1 MTAAEWLRHNA
12 GEIADLTA
20 WHLWLSIL
28 PLLIGLLVA
37 LPLGRL
43 AHRSRRLYPLLV
55 ALAGLVYTVPSLALF
70 ILLPKLL
77 GTRILDPVNVVIAL
91 SVYTTALL
99 VRVVA
104 DGLAAVPADVIQ
116 SAHAMGYRS
125 HQRLIRIE
133 LPIAV
138 PVIAAGLRVA
148 AVSNVSIVS
157 MAALLGV
164 PQLGSLFTQGFQLH
178 FFTPI
183 VTGVVLSLVI
193 ALVLD
198 GLILLA
204 GHALT
209 PWQPRRS
216 AR

>member
-1 MTAAEWLRHNA
+1 MTPREWLGHNA
-12 GEIADLTA
+12 GEIGDLTG
-20 WHLWLSIL
+20 WHVWLSVL
-28 PLLIGLLVA
+28 PLLTGLVIA
-37 LPLGRL
+37 LPLGWL
-43 AHRSRRLYPLLV
+43 AHRSRRVYPLLV

-70 ILLPKLL
+70 ILLPKVL
-77 GTRILDPVNVVIAL
+77 GTRILDPVNVVVAL

-104 DGLAAVPADVIQ
+104 DGLSAVPAEAVQ
-116 SAHAMGYRS
+116 SAHAMGYRP
-125 HQRLIRIE
+125 HQRLLRIE

-148 AVSNVSIVS
+148 AVSNVSLVS

-164 PQLGSLFTQGFQLH
+164 PQLGSLFTEGFQLR
-178 FFTPI
+178 FYTPI

-193 ALVLD
+193 ALLLD
-198 GLILLA
+198 GLILFA

-209 PWQPRRS
+209 PWKPRRTAS
-216 AR
+216 

>member
-1 MTAAEWLRHNA
+1 MSASEWLSHNL
-12 GEIADLTA
+12 GEITDLVG
-20 WHLWLSIL
+20 WHLWLSVL
-28 PLLIGLLVA
+28 PLVIGLAVA
-37 LPLGRL
+37 LPLGWL
-43 AHRSRRLYPLLV
+43 AHRSRGLYPLLV

-70 ILLPKLL
+70 ILLPKVL
-77 GTRILDPVNVVIAL
+77 GTRILDPVNVVVAL
-91 SVYTTALL
+91 SVYTVALMM
-99 VRVVA
+99 RVVA
-104 DGLAAVPADVIQ
+104 DGLSAVPAEAVQ
-116 SAHAMGYRS
+116 SAHAMGYRPR
-125 HQRLIRIE
+125 QRLLRIE

-138 PVIAAGLRVA
+138 PVITAGLRVA
-148 AVSNVSIVS
+148 AVSNVSLVS

-164 PQLGSLFTQGFQLH
+164 PQLGTLFTQGFQLH

-193 ALVLD
+193 ALLLD

-209 PWQPRRS
+209 PWQPGRT